1 MNPFKT
7 LPVHQYIQG
16 GWKMRKLSLDFLD
29 ACGGCNDAL
38 ERYITAFEAKV
49 FESDPATLS
58 TFEREIQLVYQT
70 VENDYSIRRRLT
82 EMVAS
87 FSAHPRDLVA
97 LHMNAKGRLC
107 LVKMPEPFSSLS
119 SLTLEFETDGEV
131 IARGAEI
138 VAAIRWHSA
147 EVPSAHRPFSRD
159 EVVLGFDNFGAKL
172 IRRAP
177 VMN

>member
-49 FESDPATLS
+49 FESDPETL
-58 TFEREIQLVYQT
+58 TPFEREIQLVYQA
-70 VENDYSIRRRLT
+70 VENAYSIRRRLT

-87 FSAHPRDLVA
+87 FNAHPRDLVA
-97 LHMNAKGRLC
+97 LHLNAKGRLC
-107 LVKMPEPFSSLS
+107 LVKMPEQFSSLS
-119 SLTLEFETDGEV
+119 SLTLEFDVAGEV

-138 VAAIRWHSA
+138 VSAIGWHSA
-147 EVPSAHRPFSRD
+147 EVPAAHRPFTRE
-159 EVVLGFDNFGAKL
+159 EVVLGFDNEGAKL
-172 IRRAP
+172 MRRP
-177 VMN
+177 PRLN